1 MTPTPPTLTPAL
13 KQAVKALLLAT
24 AYTDAVRPR
33 VLAYQTEILLA
44 GKFPYDPT
52 VLLDGETPPPFITD
66 PAQAWLMS
74 DEDFAIYAAQL
85 DEAKVKA
92 GFENLAP
99 GYCPLL
105 VAENLQMQAEHCLFD
120 EARYITRIDHRD
132 IWDMEK
138 RHTLRDLLVSLVLS
152 LSPDITRETILN
164 PLAR

>member
-1 MTPTPPTLTPAL
+1 MTPTPPTLSPAL

-24 AYTDAVRPR
+24 AYTDTVRPR
-33 VLAYQTEILLA
+33 VIAYQTEILKA

-74 DEDFAIYAAQL
+74 DEDFAVYAAQL

-105 VAENLQMQAEHCLFD
+105 VAENLQMQAEHALF
-120 EARYITRIDHRD
+120 EAAKYITHIDHRE

-138 RHTLRDLLVSLVLS
+138 RYALRDLLVGLVLS
-152 LSPDITRETILN
+152 VSPEITPKALLA